1 MKKETK
7 DTGSK
12 TTTNKQDELSL
23 EEQQALQK
31 SRSYFIEGKLSFIK
45 MIKIE
50 QIKIIAI
57 ALSILK
63 SQNALKIN

>member
-31 SRSYFIEGKLSFIK
+31 TRSYFIEGKLSFIK

-50 QIKIIAI
+50 QIK
-57 ALSILK
+57 
-63 SQNALKIN
+63 